1 METKYIFITGGVASS
16 LGKGIISASLGKL
29 LQARG
34 FKITIQKFDPYINI
48 DPGTLNPYEHG
59 ECYVTADGQE
69 TDLDLGHY
77 ERFTGI
83 QTTRDNSVTTGRI
96 YLSVIE
102 RERRGDYLG
111 KTIQV
116 VPHITD
122 EIKRRI
128 RLNATKEHFDF
139 VITEIGG
146 TIGDIES
153 QPFLEAIRQLR
164 WELGHDAL
172 NIHLT
177 YVPYLAAAGE
187 LKTKP
192 TQTSVKQLQG
202 LGIQPEVL
210 VLRTEHTLSDEL
222 RAKVAHFCNV
232 DVNAVIQS
240 QDLPSIY
247 EVPANMQRQGLDTIC
262 LKKMEIE
269 AEGVAD
275 LGAWHDF
282 LERRNN
288 ATKVLNIG
296 LVGKYDLQDAYKS
309 IIESLAHAGT
319 YNDHK
324 VHTHFINSEHIKA
337 DNVEELLSPMAG
349 IVICPGFGSRG
360 IEGKILAA
368 QYARTHNLPAFGI
381 CLGMQMMVIEF
392 ARNVLGYA
400 DANSSEIDVKTPHNV
415 IDIMEEQKSITRKGG
430 TMRLGA
436 YACRLKEGSH
446 TFNAYGGKSLIMERH
461 RHRYEFNN
469 RFRDEYESAGMH
481 CVGINPTS
489 KLVEIVELPSHPW
502 YIGTQFHPEYSST
515 VLQPHPLFM
524 DFIKHCIN
532 GATEA

>member
-1 METKYIFITGGVASS
+1 
-16 LGKGIISASLGKL
+16 
-29 LQARG
+29 
-34 FKITIQKFDPYINI
+34 
-48 DPGTLNPYEHG
+48 
-59 ECYVTADGQE
+59 
-69 TDLDLGHY
+69 
-77 ERFTGI
+77 
-83 QTTRDNSVTTGRI
+83 
-96 YLSVIE
+96 
-102 RERRGDYLG
+102 
-111 KTIQV
+111 
-116 VPHITD
+116 
-122 EIKRRI
+122 
-128 RLNATKEHFDF
+128 
-139 VITEIGG
+139 
-146 TIGDIES
+146 
-153 QPFLEAIRQLR
+153 
-164 WELGHDAL
+164 
-172 NIHLT
+172 
-177 YVPYLAAAGE
+177 
-187 LKTKP
+187 
-192 TQTSVKQLQG
+192 
-202 LGIQPEVL
+202 
-210 VLRTEHTLSDEL
+210 
-222 RAKVAHFCNV
+222 
-232 DVNAVIQS
+232 
-240 QDLPSIY
+240 
-247 EVPANMQRQGLDTIC
+247 MQQQGLDTIC
-262 LKKMEIE
+262 LKKMGVE

-282 LERRNN
+282 LERRNK

-319 YNDHK
+319 YNDYK
-324 VHTHFINSEHIKA
+324 VHTHFINSEHIKT

-524 DFIKHCIN
+524 DFIKHCIQL
-532 GATEA
+532 